1 MVLLRPGDSL
11 DPFHTKVTLVTYV
24 DPQTQQYAPQQAKVG
39 NGFAIAAL
47 VLGIIAV
54 LGCAIP
60 VVNVFSVLLAIAALI
75 FGILGLVRSKTRN
88 AGRGASIAG
97 LILAVVAFIG
107 FIVSNIL
114 FAASMVKSLDRVY
127 NTVPLSGKMNT
138 AVKDRDLTFVVNS
151 STCGLTISDG
161 PKAKKPKGQ
170 FCKVIIKVTNDG
182 ATPET
187 FNDGLVEGIIGK
199 FRYRLDLDATAAA
212 NEDPSP
218 FVTRINPGKT
228 VTAIAMI
235 DIPVDTTLDGV
246 RLQGSFM
253 SDGVGV
259 AVK

>member
-1 MVLLRPGDSL
+1 MPKRG
-11 DPFHTKVTLVTYV
+11 TLVTYA
-24 DPQTQQYAPQQAKVG
+24 DPQTQQYAPQPAKVG

-54 LGCAIP
+54 LGCPIP
-60 VVNVFSVLLAIAALI
+60 VVNVFSVLLALAALI
-75 FGILGLVRSKTRN
+75 FGILGLVQSKTRN

-97 LILAVVAFIG
+97 LILAGVAIIGVV
-107 FIVSNIL
+107 VSNIL
-114 FAASMVKSLDRVY
+114 FAAAMVKSLDKVY

-138 AVKDRDLTFVVNS
+138 AVKDRDLTFVVKS
-151 STCGLTISDG
+151 STCGLTISEG
-161 PKAKKPKGQ
+161 PLAKKPKGQ
-170 FCKVIIKVTNDG
+170 FCKVTIQVTNDG

-187 FNDGLVEGIIGK
+187 FNDGLAEGIIGK
-199 FRYRLDLDATAAA
+199 FRYGLDTDATVAA

-218 FVTRINPGKT
+218 FVTKINPGDT
-228 VTAIAMI
+228 ITAIAMI
-235 DIPVDTTLDGV
+235 DIPVGERLDGV